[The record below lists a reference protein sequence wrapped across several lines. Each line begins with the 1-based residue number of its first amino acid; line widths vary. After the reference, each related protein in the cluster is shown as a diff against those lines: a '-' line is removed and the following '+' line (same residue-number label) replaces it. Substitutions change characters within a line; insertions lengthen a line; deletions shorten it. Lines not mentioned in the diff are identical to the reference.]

1 LKERLRLLGH
11 KHIRRNYY
19 KNSAAKK
26 HNRIIT
32 RLVFSIKTAG
42 VIAALLLL
50 SFVFIFSYDFLTQC
64 DYFKAEKLVVTGM
77 DRLSEKQVL
86 EQAQIKKGINIISVN
101 LSMTRKR
108 LLAHSWIT
116 EADVSRDL
124 PNGIHIRIKEHQPL
138 AVLDLGRKF
147 LINSSGEI
155 FKEMAASDPDQLPI
169 INGLEFSD
177 INTRDKPRSIPFNA
191 VMSVLELGQ
200 KCKSVLPCKL
210 IKKIQVDRE
219 MGLTIYAFDRIK
231 EIKIGYNDYPTKYDR
246 LNNILVHLKELP
258 GLSHLESIDLNN
270 LNRIVV
276 HPTTMESPARGH
288 KEV

>member
-1 LKERLRLLGH
+1 MGR

-26 HNRIIT
+26 RNRIIK
-32 RLVFSIKTAG
+32 RLVLSMKTAG

-64 DYFKAEKLVVTGM
+64 DYFAAEKLVVTGT
-77 DRLSEKQVL
+77 DRLSENQVL

-124 PNGIHIRIKEHQPL
+124 PTGIHIRIKEHRPL

-147 LINSSGEI
+147 LINTSGEI
-155 FKEMAASDPDQLPI
+155 FKEMEASDPDQLPV

-191 VMSVLELGQ
+191 VMNVLELGQ
-200 KCKSVLPCKL
+200 KRKSVLPYNS
-210 IKKIQVDRE
+210 IKKVQVDRE

-231 EIKIGYNDYPTKYDR
+231 EIKIGYNDYADKYER
-246 LNNILVHLKELP
+246 LKNILVHLKEIQ
-258 GLSHLESIDLNN
+258 GFSYLESIDLNN

>member
-1 LKERLRLLGH
+1 LGR
-11 KHIRRNYY
+11 KHIRSNYY

-26 HNRIIT
+26 RNRIIR
-32 RLVFSIKTAG
+32 RLIFCIKTAG
-42 VIAALLLL
+42 VIVALQLV

-64 DYFKAEKLVVTGM
+64 DYFRAEKLVVTGT

-101 LSMTRKR
+101 LTMARKR

-116 EADVSRDL
+116 EAEVSRDL
-124 PNGIHIRIKEHQPL
+124 PSGINIKIKEHQPL
-138 AVLDLGRKF
+138 AILDLGRKF
-147 LINSSGEI
+147 LINTSGEI
-155 FKEMAASDPDQLPI
+155 FKEMAVSDPDQLPVI
-169 INGLEFSD
+169 SGLAFSD

-191 VMSVLELGQ
+191 VMNVLELGQ
-200 KCKSVLPCKL
+200 KCKSVLPYKL

-231 EIKIGYNDYPTKYDR
+231 EIRIGYNDYPNKYDR
-246 LNNILVHLKELP
+246 LKNILVHLKKRQ
-258 GLSHLESIDLNN
+258 GFSHLESIDLNN
-270 LNRIVV
+270 LNRIVI
-276 HPTTMESPARGH
+276 HPTKKESPAQGH

>member
-1 LKERLRLLGH
+1 MGRKN
-11 KHIRRNYY
+11 IRRNYY
-19 KNSAAKK
+19 KNSAAKN
-26 HNRIIT
+26 HNRIRK
-32 RLVFSIKTAG
+32 RLVLSVKTAA
-42 VIAALLLL
+42 VITALLLL

-64 DYFKAEKLVVTGM
+64 DYFKAEKLVVTGT

-124 PNGIHIRIKEHQPL
+124 PCGIHIRIKEHQPL
-138 AVLDLGRKF
+138 AILDLGRKF
-147 LINSSGEI
+147 LINTSGEI

-169 INGLEFSD
+169 ISGLEFSD
-177 INTRDKPRSIPFNA
+177 INTSDKPRSIPFNA

-200 KCKSVLPCKL
+200 KCNSVLPCKL
-210 IKKIQVDRE
+210 IKKVRVDRE
-219 MGLTIYAFDRIK
+219 MGLTIYAFDQIK
-231 EIKIGYNDYPTKYDR
+231 EIKIGYNDYPSKYDR
-246 LNNILVHLKELP
+246 LENILVRLKELP
-258 GLSHLESIDLNN
+258 ELSRLESIDLNN
-270 LNRIVV
+270 INRIVV
-276 HPTTMESPARGH
+276 HPTTVESPARGH

>member
-1 LKERLRLLGH
+1 LDR

-26 HNRIIT
+26 HNKIIT

-210 IKKIQVDRE
+210 IKKIRVDRE

>member
-1 LKERLRLLGH
+1 MGR
-11 KHIRRNYY
+11 KHTRSNYY
-19 KNSAAKK
+19 KNSTAKK
-26 HNRIIT
+26 RNRIIK

-42 VIAALLLL
+42 VVAALLLV

-64 DYFKAEKLVVTGM
+64 DYFKAEKLVVTGTS
-77 DRLSEKQVL
+77 RLSEKQVL

-101 LSMTRKR
+101 LSMARKR

-116 EADVSRDL
+116 EAEVSRDL
-124 PNGIHIRIKEHQPL
+124 PSGINIGIKEHKPF

-147 LINSSGEI
+147 LINTSGEI
-155 FKEMAASDPDQLPI
+155 FKEMAVSDPDQLPI
-169 INGLEFSD
+169 ISGLEFSD
-177 INTRDKPRSIPFNA
+177 INTRDKPRSMPFNA
-191 VMSVLELGQ
+191 VMNVLELGQ
-200 KCKSVLPCKL
+200 KSNSVLPCKL

-231 EIKIGYNDYPTKYDR
+231 AIKIGYNDYPNKYDR
-246 LNNILVHLKELP
+246 LKNILVHLKKRR
-258 GLSHLESIDLNN
+258 GFSHLESIDLNN

-276 HPTTMESPARGH
+276 HPTIMKSPAGGH

>member
-1 LKERLRLLGH
+1 MGR

-19 KNSAAKK
+19 KNSAAKRR
-26 HNRIIT
+26 NRIIK
-32 RLVFSIKTAG
+32 RIVLSVKTSV
-42 VIAALLLL
+42 VIAALLLV

-77 DRLSEKQVL
+77 ERLSEKQVL

-108 LLAHSWIT
+108 LLSHSWIT

-124 PNGIHIRIKEHQPL
+124 PTGISIRIKEHQPL
-138 AVLDLGRKF
+138 AILDLGRKF
-147 LINSSGEI
+147 LINTSGEI
-155 FKEMAASDPDQLPI
+155 FKEMEASDPDQLPMI
-169 INGLEFSD
+169 SGLEFSD
-177 INTRDKPRSIPFNA
+177 INTRDKPRSMPFNA
-191 VMSVLELGQ
+191 VMNVLELGQ

-210 IKKIQVDRE
+210 IKKVQVDRE

-231 EIKIGYNDYPTKYDR
+231 EIKIGYHDYANKYDR
-246 LNNILVHLKELP
+246 LKNILVHLKELP
-258 GLSHLESIDLNN
+258 ELSHLESIDLNN

-276 HPTTMESPARGH
+276 HPATMESPARGH

>member
-1 LKERLRLLGH
+1 LGR

-26 HNRIIT
+26 HNRIIK

-64 DYFKAEKLVVTGM
+64 DYFRAEKLVVTGT
-77 DRLSEKQVL
+77 DSLSEKQVL

-108 LLAHSWIT
+108 LLAHSWIN

-124 PNGIHIRIKEHQPL
+124 PNGINIRIKEHRPL
-138 AVLDLGRKF
+138 AILDLGRKF
-147 LINSSGEI
+147 LINTSGEI
-155 FKEMAASDPDQLPI
+155 FKEMTASDPDQLPI
-169 INGLEFSD
+169 ISGLEFSD
-177 INTRDKPRSIPFNA
+177 INTRDKPRSIPFA
-191 VMSVLELGQ
+191 SVMNVLELGQ

-210 IKKIQVDRE
+210 IKKVQVDRE

-231 EIKIGYNDYPTKYDR
+231 EIKIGYSDYANKYES
-246 LNNILVHLKELP
+246 LKNILAHLKEMQ
-258 GLSHLESIDLNN
+258 GFSYLESIDLNN

-276 HPTTMESPARGH
+276 HPTTMELPARGH

>member
-1 LKERLRLLGH
+1 LGR

-26 HNRIIT
+26 HNRIIK
-32 RLVFSIKTAG
+32 RLVLSVKTAA

-64 DYFKAEKLVVTGM
+64 DYFKAEKLVVTGTEW
-77 DRLSEKQVL
+77 LSEKQVL

-124 PNGIHIRIKEHQPL
+124 PTGIHIRIKEHQPL

-147 LINSSGEI
+147 LINTSGEI
-155 FKEMAASDPDQLPI
+155 FKEMEASDPYQLPI
-169 INGLEFSD
+169 ISGLEFSD

-191 VMSVLELGQ
+191 VMNVLELGQ
-200 KCKSVLPCKL
+200 KCKSVLPYKL
-210 IKKIQVDRE
+210 IKKVQVDRE

-231 EIKIGYNDYPTKYDR
+231 EIKIGYNDYADKYGM
-246 LNNILVHLKELP
+246 LKNILAHLKEIQ

>member
-1 LKERLRLLGH
+1 L
-11 KHIRRNYY
+11 
-19 KNSAAKK
+19 S
-26 HNRIIT
+26 
-32 RLVFSIKTAG
+32 VKTAA

-64 DYFKAEKLVVTGM
+64 DYFKAEKLVVTGT

-124 PNGIHIRIKEHQPL
+124 PCGIHIRIKEHQPL

-147 LINSSGEI
+147 LINTSGEI
-155 FKEMAASDPDQLPI
+155 FKEMGASDPDQLPI
-169 INGLEFSD
+169 ISGLEFSD

-191 VMSVLELGQ
+191 VMNVLELGQ
-200 KCKSVLPCKL
+200 KCKSVLPYKS
-210 IKKIQVDRE
+210 IKKVQVDRE

-231 EIKIGYNDYPTKYDR
+231 EIKIGYNDYANKYDR
-246 LNNILVHLKELP
+246 LKNILAHLKKRR
-258 GLSHLESIDLNN
+258 GFSHLESIDLNN

>member
-1 LKERLRLLGH
+1 LGR

-32 RLVFSIKTAG
+32 RVVFSIKTAG

-147 LINSSGEI
+147 LINTSGEI
-155 FKEMAASDPDQLPI
+155 FKEMEATDPDQLPI
-169 INGLEFSD
+169 ISGLEFSD

-191 VMSVLELGQ
+191 VMNVLELGQ

-210 IKKIQVDRE
+210 IKKVQVDRE

-246 LNNILVHLKELP
+246 LKNILVHLKELP
-258 GLSHLESIDLNN
+258 ELSHLESIDLNN